1 MRGLER
7 RLASTAAYPRAEAVA
22 NPEAVLQIARLVGHA
37 EFQADLGVRDGE
49 EPATLTESQRVALQN
64 LIDRRIG
71 YVLGAV
77 LEEAMA
83 SDDVVDSAT
92 AMDYLR
98 DRLNFLGDLMTAEQR
113 IRLTEMFEGR
123 VAAWSSPED
132 AR

>member
-1 MRGLER
+1 
-7 RLASTAAYPRAEAVA
+7 
-22 NPEAVLQIARLVGHA
+22 
-37 EFQADLGVRDGE
+37 
-49 EPATLTESQRVALQN
+49 VALQN

-123 VAAWSSPED
+123 VAAWSSPAD